1 MHDITH
7 TDTARSTTGA
17 PRRTA
22 RRSFGRKAAAAG
34 FALAMAATPGIVAAP
49 AANAQPGV
57 GSINMDPEDW
67 AAGAGSVFGSADM
80 IGQILKDPGNF
91 VTGSIETGTYIIGCF
106 VASSGG
112 EMPQQCQW

>member
-7 TDTARSTTGA
+7 TETARSTTGA

-34 FALAMAATPGIVAAP
+34 FALAMAATPGIIAAP
-49 AANAQPGV
+49 AANAQPVV

-67 AAGAGSVFGSADM
+67 AAGAGSVFGSAGM
-80 IGQILKDPGNF
+80 FGQFLQDPA
-91 VTGSIETGTYIIGCF
+91 GSVSGSVETTTHIIGCF

-112 EMPQQCQW
+112 EIPQQCQW